1 MQITL
6 EIPDE
11 LSNRI
16 QIKGKSLDVAIIE
29 ALELYVQHDTL
40 INSIQ
45 NPKFHPKSQSIRN

>member
-29 ALELYVQHDTL
+29 ALELYV
-40 INSIQ
+40 
-45 NPKFHPKSQSIRN
+45 